1 MRGATAIMQR
11 SPGATEP
18 LAREQATILGLLA
31 ILTVACWVVLIRQ
44 ASGMGMVMGLTMGMT
59 AWLFLAMWITMM
71 VAMMLPASGPM
82 ILTFHQIQVARRRRG
97 EAFVA
102 TWVFVA
108 AYLAVWA
115 AAGAAAWLGAVAAD
129 RLGDA
134 LGLSPRLVAR
144 IGGGVIILAG
154 LYQVSPLKNV
164 CLTKCRTPMSFIMTS
179 WREGIG
185 GAVRM
190 GVAHGAYC
198 LGCCWLLFVILFPLG
213 IMNVAAM
220 AVLTLLV
227 VAEKSL
233 PGGRVTA
240 RLAAGALVL
249 YGLAVL
255 AEPTLL
261 PTFMDMG
268 TMPATAGQ
276 PAMPLMPATR

>member
-1 MRGATAIMQR
+1 MQQL
-11 SPGATEP
+11 PGATEP
-18 LAREQATILGLLA
+18 LARERATILGLLA
-31 ILTVACWVVLIRQ
+31 LLTVVCWAVVIRQ

-59 AWLFLAMWITMM
+59 AGLFLAMWIIMM

-82 ILTFHQIQVARRRRG
+82 ILTFHRIQVSRRRRG

-115 AAGAAAWLGAVAAD
+115 AAGVAAWLGAVAAD

-134 LGLSPRLVAR
+134 LALSPRLVAR
-144 IGGGVIILAG
+144 IGGTVVILAG
-154 LYQVSPLKNV
+154 LYQFSPLKNV

-179 WREGIG
+179 WREGLG

-190 GVAHGAYC
+190 GVEHGAYC
-198 LGCCWLLFVILFPLG
+198 LGCCWLLFLILFPLG

-240 RLAAGALVL
+240 RLAAGVLVL

-255 AEPTLL
+255 AQPRLL

-268 TMPATAGQ
+268 AMPAMAGKPPMSHMPAT
-276 PAMPLMPATR
+276 P